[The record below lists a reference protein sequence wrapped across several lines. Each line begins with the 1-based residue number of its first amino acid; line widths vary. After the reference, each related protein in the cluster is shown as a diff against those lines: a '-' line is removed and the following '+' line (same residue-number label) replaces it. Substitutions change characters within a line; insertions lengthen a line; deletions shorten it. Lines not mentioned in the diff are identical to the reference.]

1 MEKSLDEQKF
11 YSISENLKIINENI
25 AKAAQKSGRSQS
37 KINFMAVTKTV
48 EPKFINHAI
57 DSGITLIGEN
67 KVQELLS
74 KKDEIKLENCDVQLI
89 GHLQTNKVKQVID
102 EVSMIQSVDSIHLA
116 REISKQAKKSNITM
130 EVLLEVNIGDEI
142 SKTGFF
148 PAEIYEA
155 CLEIAQMEAIKIKG
169 LMAIPPICDN
179 NTKSRTFFSNMS
191 KLFIDISDK
200 KIDNVCMEI
209 LSMGMSD
216 DYALAIEEGSNL
228 VR

>member
-89 GHLQTNKVKQVID
+89 GHLQTNKV
-102 EVSMIQSVDSIHLA
+102 
-116 REISKQAKKSNITM
+116 
-130 EVLLEVNIGDEI
+130 
-142 SKTGFF
+142 
-148 PAEIYEA
+148 
-155 CLEIAQMEAIKIKG
+155 
-169 LMAIPPICDN
+169 
-179 NTKSRTFFSNMS
+179 
-191 KLFIDISDK
+191 
-200 KIDNVCMEI
+200 
-209 LSMGMSD
+209 
-216 DYALAIEEGSNL
+216 
-228 VR
+228 